1 MASAP
6 KPNPNLIWRVVDGE
20 AILLD
25 TATGYHFSLD
35 PIGTEIWQS
44 LQASESIDDIVARI
58 ARTYAVDSNVVRA
71 DVAEFVNELQS
82 ARLWE

>member
-1 MASAP
+1 MQSEPA
-6 KPNPNLIWRVVDGE
+6 PNPNLIWRVVDGE

-44 LQASESIDDIVARI
+44 LQSGDTVDDIAARISRTYEVSPDVARK
-58 ARTYAVDSNVVRA
+58 DVV
-71 DVAEFVNELQS
+71 EFLDELRS
-82 ARLWE
+82 ARLWS

>member
-6 KPNPNLIWRVVDGE
+6 KSNPNLIWRVVDGE

-58 ARTYAVDSNVVRA
+58 ARTYAVDTKVVRA